1 MLLDVLLAIVI
12 IAGFINGFRRGL
24 IYSIF
29 AFAALFFGVMLGMK
43 YSFMLTAYLHR
54 WNIFQ
59 TRFLPF
65 ISFVAILL
73 IVLTAVK
80 MCYKLVQSI
89 SDKLFLG
96 TVNKIIG
103 GALWAIILVLI
114 YSTLLWFS
122 DKLHLIS
129 EEMKA
134 ASLTYQYAVAF
145 APLAAEEF
153 SRVIPW
159 FRGIFE
165 SLEKFFRDAPF
176 EDASKGTEV

>member
-12 IAGFINGFRRGL
+12 IAGLINGFRRGL

-29 AFAALFFGVMLGMK
+29 AFAALFLGVMLGMK
-43 YSFMLTAYLHR
+43 YSFLLTAYLHR
-54 WNIFQ
+54 WDAFQ

-65 ISFVAILL
+65 ISFVVILL

-103 GALWAIILVLI
+103 GALWAIVLVLI

-122 DKLHLIS
+122 DRLHIIP
-129 EEMKA
+129 EETKA

-145 APLAAEEF
+145 APWAAEEF
-153 SRVIPW
+153 SRIIPW
-159 FRGIFE
+159 FQGMFE
-165 SLEKFFRDAPF
+165 SLEKFLRETPP
-176 EDASKGTEV
+176 EGISKGIQV